1 MQSVKVTVNEIMCG
15 FDKKISVNSVLFRV
29 LMVTQ
34 NSIIDLLDNI
44 VDQTSATTS
53 EFLC

>member
-1 MQSVKVTVNEIMCG
+1 MQSVKITVNEIMCG
-15 FDKKISVNSVLFRV
+15 FDKKIRVNSVLFRV
-29 LMVTQ
+29 LTQ